1 MTNKKMITLQK
12 VLIMEH
18 NTSIRFGTDAIGR
31 RTHVRTDLRK
41 FGNPITPF
49 LNEVGAVD
57 DDHFHSDWQRALN
70 ADEFKQEMYKRI
82 DAWTDK

>member
-1 MTNKKMITLQK
+1 MTNKKMVTLQK

-18 NTSIRFGTDAIGR
+18 NTGIRFGTDIIGR

-41 FGNPITPF
+41 LGNQITPF
-49 LNEVGAVD
+49 LEEVEIVD
-57 DDHFHSDWQRALN
+57 NDRFHSDWQRALN

>member
-18 NTSIRFGTDAIGR
+18 NTGVRFGTDTIGR

-41 FGNPITPF
+41 FENQITPF
-49 LNEVGAVD
+49 LEEVGIVD
-57 DDHFHSDWQRALN
+57 NDQFHRDWQRALN